1 MDTGAGAQLNNSLY
15 IFFCVIN
22 EGQQGAEPYNSG
34 DACLLTGFFLTP
46 AAQSEEY
53 FDPDAEPQE
62 QTAIPA
68 ESEKQPEE
76 KQVLIFLKEDL
87 PENRPY
93 TMDGT
98 KYQRD
103 IAVPVLSGAK
113 GFIGFIGW
121 IVGSATVVSVI
132 GSSST

>member
-1 MDTGAGAQLNNSLY
+1 MHHHRDSLSVRLTAVLL
-15 IFFCVIN
+15 C
-22 EGQQGAEPYNSG
+22 
-34 DACLLTGFFLTP
+34 ACLLTGFFLAP
-46 AAQSEEY
+46 AAQSGEY

-68 ESEKQPEE
+68 ESGKHPEE

-103 IAVPVLSGAK
+103 IAVPVLSG
-113 GFIGFIGW
+113 GNRR
-121 IVGSATVVSVI
+121 
-132 GSSST
+132 